1 MVSDMREEEE
11 EEEAE
16 TLTSSRRQHRRIA
29 FGWLN
34 QRAVDTYTPL
44 FDFEA
49 TEMIKALYEESK
61 GGAVP
66 INPQVRSIS
75 INKPARR

>member
-1 MVSDMREEEE
+1 MVSDMREEE

-61 GGAVP
+61 GGGSSYQSAGT
-66 INPQVRSIS
+66 
-75 INKPARR
+75 